1 MKFIIP
7 IIQSEKWW
15 PTNLSERPQ
24 ELRVFKRPGR
34 KRHNGAKMNV
44 EHHSFYPGLPKKVYL
59 L

>member
-24 ELRVFKRPGR
+24 ELRVFKKPGR
-34 KRHNGAKMNV
+34 KTIMGQR
-44 EHHSFYPGLPKKVYL
+44 
-59 L
+59 